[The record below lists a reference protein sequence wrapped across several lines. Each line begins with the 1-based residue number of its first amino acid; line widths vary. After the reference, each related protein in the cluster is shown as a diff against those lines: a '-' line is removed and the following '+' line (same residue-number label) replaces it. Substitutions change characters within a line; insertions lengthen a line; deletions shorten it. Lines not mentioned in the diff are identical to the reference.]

1 MNDAICC
8 GYGILYGHTD
18 GNIKDT
24 PPDNTLDKHPSQTHV
39 QISYHF
45 LQKNVVATSTLGID

>member
-1 MNDAICC
+1 MQYVVDTE
-8 GYGILYGHTD
+8 YRTDRD

-45 LQKNVVATSTLGID
+45 LKKMLLLLQH